1 MNIGYKCVSVSKI
14 VMAISNSGYIC
25 KRNGIT
31 RDNRCGTGWDIG
43 IMGNWNYVSANGYY

>member
-1 MNIGYKCVSVSKI
+1 VSVSKI